1 MIHICIP
8 CRDEDRT
15 IGVLLWKIRE
25 VMLDLGRDFQVFVLD
40 DGSRD
45 GTRALLEKYGRVL
58 PLKVL
63 TERRPIG
70 YGRALEKL
78 LRAAAGGT
86 RYPRRDAIVT
96 MQADFT
102 EHPEHLRAL
111 VRTFE
116 GGADIVACETGPAS
130 GKVPLAV
137 RFARWL
143 GARGQ
148 RPHGIRAAMHP
159 GWIARGFVHGL
170 PGVRARRREAADDP
184 VVDPLPAFR
193 AYRAVVVRKALRT
206 AGTRPLVTTD
216 GWSANAELMR
226 ALTPFAR
233 RVALVPLGLRYDIR
247 WRRTRVRV
255 LPAVRQILRAG
266 PGRLSRLAAPAI
278 VLGLF
283 AVTPFTV
290 GAQIRGDLLLD
301 SPITIPR
308 GIAEVP
314 FGPGEE
320 LRYKVK
326 YGAFGVGEARMSVAG
341 IDTLRGHPVYAT
353 ALHIKASPLWYD
365 IDHRL
370 SSWIDTETLVSRRFV
385 NDQRARERYR
395 EYEIFPEERRVQR
408 IDHDTTWAIP
418 TSEPLDDIAFVYLAR
433 TLPLEVGQTYEYNR
447 YFKEERNPIIL
458 KVLRKDKREVG
469 AGVFNTVVVQPLIPG
484 SSFFSEGGDA
494 EIHLSDDERRL
505 LVYMKVDGPVLPLK
519 ITMHLEEIRPGVPLD
534 TGVGVGEEKAGG
546 AGSTASAAAKPSRL
560 WMRGTPD

>member
-25 VMLDLGRDFQVFVLD
+25 VMLDLGRDFQILVLD

-45 GTRALLEKYGRVL
+45 GTGALLEKYRRVL

-111 VRTFE
+111 IRTFE
-116 GGADIVACETGPAS
+116 GGADIVACETGPGS

-143 GARGQ
+143 G
-148 RPHGIRAAMHP
+148 
-159 GWIARGFVHGL
+159 
-170 PGVRARRREAADDP
+170 VRARRRPSADDP
-184 VVDPLPAFR
+184 AVDPLVAFR
-193 AYRAVVVRKALRT
+193 AYRAVVVRKALQT

-226 ALTPFAR
+226 LLTPFAR

-255 LPAVRQILRAG
+255 VPAVREMLRAG
-266 PGRLSRLAAPAI
+266 PARLSRLAAPAI
-278 VLGLF
+278 ASGLF
-283 AVTPFTV
+283 AATPFTV
-290 GAQIRGDLLLD
+290 AAQVRGEPFLD
-301 SPITIPR
+301 SPIVFPR

-314 FGPGEE
+314 FGPGED
-320 LRYKVK
+320 LKYKVK

-341 IDTLRGHPVYAT
+341 IDTLRGHPVYAA

-365 IDHRL
+365 IDHTL

-408 IDHDTTWAIP
+408 IDHDTAWAIP

-469 AGVFNTVVVQPLIPG
+469 AGVFNTIVVQPLIPG
-484 SSFFSEGGDA
+484 SSFFSEGGEA

-505 LVYMKVDGPVLPLK
+505 LVYMKVDGPVIPLN
-519 ITMHLEEIRPGVPLD
+519 ITMHLQEIQPGVPLK
-534 TGVGVGEEKAGG
+534 TGAGEGENGG
-546 AGSTASAAAKPSRL
+546 EDVGSTASAAANPSRL
-560 WMRGTPD
+560 RVRGDSGLRSGRPSRPVVIPVLR

>member
-25 VMLDLGRDFQVFVLD
+25 VILELGRDFQVVVLD

-45 GTRALLEKYGRVL
+45 GTGALLEKYRRVL

-78 LRAAAGGT
+78 LRAAAGET

-111 VRTFE
+111 IRTFE

-130 GKVPLAV
+130 GKIPLAV

-143 GARGQ
+143 GARG
-148 RPHGIRAAMHP
+148 
-159 GWIARGFVHGL
+159 L
-170 PGVRARRREAADDP
+170 LGVRTRRLPAADNP
-184 VVDPLPAFR
+184 VVDPLVAFR

-206 AGTRPLVTTD
+206 AGSRPLVTSD
-216 GWSANAELMR
+216 GWAANSELMR
-226 ALTPFAR
+226 VLTPFAR
-233 RVALVPLGLRYDIR
+233 RVAHVPLGLRYDIR
-247 WRRTRVRV
+247 LRRTRVRV
-255 LPAVRQILRAG
+255 LPAVREILRAG
-266 PGRLSRLAAPAI
+266 PGRLSRLPASAI
-278 VLGLF
+278 ALGLF
-283 AVTPFTV
+283 AVAPFSV
-290 GAQIRGDLLLD
+290 DAQIRGDLLLD
-301 SPITIPR
+301 SPIMIAR

-320 LRYKVK
+320 LKYKVK

-458 KVLRKDKREVG
+458 NVLRKDRREVG
-469 AGVFNTVVVQPLIPG
+469 AGVFNTIVVQPLIPG

-505 LVYMKVDGPVLPLK
+505 LVYMKVDGPVLPFN
-519 ITMHLEEIRPGVPLD
+519 ITMHLEEIQPGVPLE
-534 TGVGVGEEKAGG
+534 TGVRVGKEKANGVGP
-546 AGSTASAAAKPSRL
+546 TASAAANPSRL
-560 WMRGTPD
+560 QIRGSPH